1 MSTSQKR
8 SSLSK
13 STNDPLHLA
22 NDLYASKGDLIP
34 DPSSDH
40 PSNDQTD
47 AMDVDDEKDTTSQ
60 EKSDEKVE
68 ASGDDDEGEG
78 EDDNAEHEDDDN
90 ENEDEEHDDEHD
102 DDEDDEDEDE
112 DEYDQAH
119 NPGHL
124 DEGLFSSSMSG
135 IVSGTSSRLKSILTN
150 LRAYEDPSLQLI
162 ALQDLA
168 FLLSVSTEDS
178 LAGYISCDSFV
189 KELVNLMRGAGD
201 GDDNPDTMLLA
212 CRCLSNLMEAMPA
225 ALGSVVYGGAVPV
238 LCAKLIEIQYI
249 DVAEQSLTVSV
260 AQYKKRKSGKRELKR

>member
-1 MSTSQKR
+1 
-8 SSLSK
+8 
-13 STNDPLHLA
+13 
-22 NDLYASKGDLIP
+22 
-34 DPSSDH
+34 
-40 PSNDQTD
+40 
-47 AMDVDDEKDTTSQ
+47 MDVDDEKDTTL
-60 EKSDEKVE
+60 EKTDGKVE
-68 ASGDDDEGEG
+68 GKDEDEGKDGEG
-78 EDDNAEHEDDDN
+78 CEDNAEHEDDDN
-90 ENEDEEHDDEHD
+90 ENEDDEHDEHDENDEHDEHD

-112 DEYDQAH
+112 DEYDQGH
-119 NPGHL
+119 NPNHL

-135 IVSGTSSRLKSILTN
+135 IVSGTSSRLKSILAN

-189 KELVNLMRGAGD
+189 KELVILMRGTGD

-249 DVAEQSLTVSV
+249 DVAEQSLMVCVTCPFKITKNIGES
-260 AQYKKRKSGKRELKR
+260 